1 MKDIISADAPE
12 EIYISPVACQGIIRR
27 AEAKNSKINS
37 RLKEV
42 LQSISSTMSMEEI
55 EALSLRQP
63 RGADSGMA
71 KSTQLNKMAFLHKKQ
86 HTQCVVFCAKMPLHL
101 KGV

>member
-1 MKDIISADAPE
+1 MIYILYMKDIISADAPE

-42 LQSISSTMSMEEI
+42 LQ
-55 EALSLRQP
+55 ALSLRQP

-71 KSTQLNKMAFLHKKQ
+71 KSTQLNKMAFSE
-86 HTQCVVFCAKMPLHL
+86 
-101 KGV
+101 

>member
-71 KSTQLNKMAFLHKKQ
+71 KSTQLNKMAFRE
-86 HTQCVVFCAKMPLHL
+86 
-101 KGV
+101 